1 MILEDVLFYHMVDIA
16 AVKAFILYNLIAAAS
31 GLKAIT
37 ENEFRDHLVLQ
48 IIAKYGKN
56 ERQEATAGRPS

>member
-1 MILEDVLFYHMVDIA
+1 MVDIA
-16 AVKAFILYNLIAAAS
+16 AVNALILYNLIAAAS

-37 ENEFRDHLVLQ
+37 ENEFRDHLVLR

-56 ERQEATAGRPS
+56 ERQEATAGRLS